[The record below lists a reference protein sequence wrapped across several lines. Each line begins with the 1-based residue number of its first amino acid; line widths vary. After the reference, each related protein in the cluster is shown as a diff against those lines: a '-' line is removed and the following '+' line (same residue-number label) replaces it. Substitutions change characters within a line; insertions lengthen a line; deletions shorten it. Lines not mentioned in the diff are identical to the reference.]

1 MGTRSRVG
9 IKTAEGI
16 KVIHVHYSEPAYA
29 QEEMLNKYY
38 PNPEDASKLINN
50 GDLSILDETL
60 DECEP
65 VGNGRYSLE
74 ERQART
80 FKDVEECLAETDAG
94 WVVLYDPETR
104 TWARAGHAEFYHTE
118 EDYEEVAEVISEE
131 LSNDPVFWAKHTELL
146 SRLGECAKEVY
157 FEERDYGASVDH
169 ASYEASYKVYNLKT
183 ELEREEA

>member
-16 KVIHVHYSEPAYA
+16 RVIHVHNSQPAYA

-50 GDLSILDETL
+50 GDLSILDEAV

-65 VGNGRYSLE
+65 FGCGRYTLE
-74 ERQART
+74 QRQAQT
-80 FKDVEECLAETDAG
+80 FRDVEECLANTDAG

-104 TWARAGHAEFYHTE
+104 TWARAGHAEFIHTE
-118 EDYEEVAEVISEE
+118 EDYEAIACVISEE
-131 LSNDPVFWAKHTELL
+131 VSNNPVFWATHTEFL
-146 SRLGECAKEVY
+146 SQLGECVKEAY
-157 FEERDYGASVDH
+157 FEERDYGMPVDQ
-169 ASYEASYKVYNLKT
+169 ARYEASYAAYTLVY
-183 ELEREEA
+183 ELEHLEA